1 MSQKDGFGSGFILGS
16 IIGGIVGGL
25 LGGLLVSSRDK
36 QNSEG
41 KNKPLAEGG
50 QPVQLTTEESIE
62 VARHSLE
69 DKIAQLNLAIDDVRQ
84 QLETVNGNSGEP
96 D

>member
-1 MSQKDGFGSGFILGS
+1 MSQKDGFGSGFVVGS
-16 IIGGIVGGL
+16 IIGGVVGGL
-25 LGGLLVSSRDK
+25 LGAILVNSRDK
-36 QNSEG
+36 QNSERQ
-41 KNKPLAEGG
+41 NKPLEEGG
-50 QPVQLTTEESIE
+50 QPVKFSTEESIE

-84 QLETVNGNSGEP
+84 QLETVNGNSAER

>member
-1 MSQKDGFGSGFILGS
+1 MSQKDSFGSGFVVGS
-16 IIGGIVGGL
+16 IIGGL
-25 LGGLLVSSRDK
+25 LGGFLGAILANSREK
-36 QNSEG
+36 TNSEE
-41 KNKPLAEGG
+41 KSKPLAERA
-50 QPVQLTTEESIE
+50 QPVQFTNEESIE

-84 QLETVNGNSGEP
+84 QLETVNGNSAEL